1 MNIKKFSFAF
11 LPALILALVSCMNM
25 SGSNSKEGA
34 IRITVPGGERGL
46 YTFSKDNANSYK
58 VSIILDKEVIDS
70 QTAEWGGGNYI

>member
-34 IRITVPGGERGL
+34 IRITVPGGRTRTLHFFQGQCQL
-46 YTFSKDNANSYK
+46 LQSKHNS
-58 VSIILDKEVIDS
+58 
-70 QTAEWGGGNYI
+70 